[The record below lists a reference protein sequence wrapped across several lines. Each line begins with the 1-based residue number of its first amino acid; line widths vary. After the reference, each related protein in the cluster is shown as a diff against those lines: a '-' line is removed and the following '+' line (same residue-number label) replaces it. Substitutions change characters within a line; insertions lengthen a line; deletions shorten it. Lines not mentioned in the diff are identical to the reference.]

1 MTAIIYK
8 FDPSSEDS
16 SVDEHERLLS
26 ALSRYTIPEL
36 LELLYVGEEP
46 GFFELLRG
54 RFALSDES
62 RETFQAFLTAASE
75 PITAEIDPDGR
86 CVLTIEPRAV
96 KAHP

>member
-8 FDPSSEDS
+8 FDPSTEDS
-16 SVDEHERLLS
+16 SVDEHERLLA

-54 RFALSDES
+54 LFALSDES
-62 RETFQAFLTAASE
+62 RATFQNFLTAASE
-75 PITAEIDPDGR
+75 PISATIDSEGR
-86 CVLTIEPRAV
+86 CVLTVVSREP
-96 KAHP
+96 